1 MIITNDNNKSVLAK
15 CFEDAISLRWRGALT
30 GVHVDTLG
38 LRLVKLSRLHEGFA
52 HLTFET
58 PSGAPDPPP
67 GAPCQNATT
76 GASRLVLNIKHTVRR
91 CSLRFQQFQRMS
103 AL

>member
-58 PSGAPDPPP
+58 PTGAP

-76 GASRLVLNIKHTVRR
+76 SASRLVLNIKHTVRR